1 MKVLQRNCAAYLK
14 LRNWQW
20 WRLFTKVGL
29 EGSAWHRDEQASCW
43 PPAGLRPRGWHF
55 ALVSPNPEL
64 DPGCSCPVGSGGA

>member
-14 LRNWQW
+14 LPTPW

-29 EGSAWHRDEQASCW
+29 EGLHVAQDERASCW

-55 ALVSPNPEL
+55 TLVSPGPEL
-64 DPGCSCPVGSGGA
+64 EPGRVLP